1 MKLFKRKGIYYCQ
14 YVNPSGKRVRFTTH
28 LRNKQEA
35 INMSLKRIAAPV
47 TALNDSFDVLTLL
60 SVTKSRE
67 RSLEHSKYYNHCYR
81 YHRQLIEYFTAH
93 LNLYELKPT
102 DVLQYHSYLKSKY
115 NAPSTRNKYYL
126 ALSSILRHAR
136 EDMGYT
142 DVPEIK
148 FKLEKIKHS
157 RKYIY
162 TQEQITSIISFY
174 QDNDDFFMRDL
185 ITILTDTGCRL
196 SEALNIN
203 ALTDVRDGVLTITI
217 NKADTPRAIPLTPR
231 CIDVFKTRTNF
242 QELNID
248 QVQRRFKTMKTKLS
262 LSSEATLH
270 GLRHTFATRLVTRGA
285 SIDVVQNLLGHKNIQ
300 TTQIYAQITNVRL
313 QDTMKLLQP

>member
-1 MKLFKRKGIYYCQ
+1 MKLFKRNNMYYCQ
-14 YVNPSGKRVRFTTH
+14 HADPVEGRIRFSCGTG
-28 LRNKQEA
+28 NKQEA
-35 INMSLKRIAAPV
+35 MDYALKRLAKPKS
-47 TALNDSFDVLTLL
+47 TLNSLDVLTLL
-60 SVTKSRE
+60 SVIKSRE
-67 RSLEHSKYYNHCYR
+67 ATLENSKYYKNYVR
-81 YHRQLIEYFTAH
+81 YHQQLLGYFKGDF
-93 LNLYELKPT
+93 NLYQLQPV
-102 DVLQYHSYLKSKY
+102 DVLKFHTYLKSKY
-115 NAPSTRNKYYL
+115 NTPSTRNKYYL
-126 ALSSILRHAR
+126 ALSSVLRHAR
-136 EDMGYT
+136 EDMGM
-142 DVPEIK
+142 DVPVLK

-162 TQEQITSIISFY
+162 TQEQITAILLHY
-174 QDNDDFFMRDL
+174 QDDIFMRDL

-217 NKADTPRAIPLTPR
+217 NKADLPRSIPLTPR
-231 CIDVFKTRTNF
+231 CIDVFKDRVNF
-242 QELNID
+242 TELNIH
-248 QVQRRFKTMKTKLS
+248 QVQRRFKSMKRTLS

-313 QDTMKLLQP
+313 EDTMRLLEL

>member
-1 MKLFKRKGIYYCQ
+1 MKLYKRNGLYYCQ
-14 YVNPSGKRVRFTTH
+14 YLDPTGRRVRFSCHTRLKAEATEYALEH
-28 LRNKQEA
+28 LKKPLSHT
-35 INMSLKRIAAPV
+35 M
-47 TALNDSFDVLTLL
+47 DVLPL
-60 SVTKSRE
+60 SQVIQSRE
-67 RSLEHSKYYNHCYR
+67 RSLEHSKYFKNCFR
-81 YHRQLIEYFTAH
+81 YHRQLLNYFGGT
-93 LNLYELKPT
+93 LNVYELKAA
-102 DVLQYHSYLKSKY
+102 DVLKYHVFLKNTY
-115 NAPSTRNKYYL
+115 NSASTRNKYFL
-126 ALSSILRHAR
+126 ALSSVLRHAK
-136 EDMGYT
+136 ELMGM
-142 DVPEIK
+142 DVPELK
-148 FKLEKIKHS
+148 FKLEKIVHS

-217 NKADTPRAIPLTPR
+217 NKADVPRAIPLTPR
-231 CIDVFKTRTNF
+231 CVDVFQNRTNF

-285 SIDVVQNLLGHKNIQ
+285 SIDVVQNLLGHKNIA

-313 QDTMKLLQP
+313 QDTMKLLHS

>member
-1 MKLFKRKGIYYCQ
+1 
-14 YVNPSGKRVRFTTH
+14 
-28 LRNKQEA
+28 
-35 INMSLKRIAAPV
+35 
-47 TALNDSFDVLTLL
+47 
-60 SVTKSRE
+60 
-67 RSLEHSKYYNHCYR
+67 
-81 YHRQLIEYFTAH
+81 
-93 LNLYELKPT
+93 
-102 DVLQYHSYLKSKY
+102 
-115 NAPSTRNKYYL
+115 
-126 ALSSILRHAR
+126 
-136 EDMGYT
+136 MGM
-142 DVPEIK
+142 DVPVVK
-148 FKLEKIKHS
+148 FKLERIKHT

-174 QDNDDFFMRDL
+174 QNDTDFFMRDL

-217 NKADTPRAIPLTPR
+217 NKANLPRSIPLTPR
-231 CIDVFKTRTNF
+231 CIDVFKDRVNF
-242 QELNID
+242 TELNIH
-248 QVQRRFKTMKTKLS
+248 QVQRRFKSMKRTLS

-313 QDTMKLLQP
+313 EDTMRLLEL

>member
-1 MKLFKRKGIYYCQ
+1 MKLFKRNNMYYCQ
-14 YVNPSGKRVRFTTH
+14 HADPVEGRIRFSCGTG
-28 LRNKQEA
+28 NKQEA
-35 INMSLKRIAAPV
+35 MDYALKRLAKPKS
-47 TALNDSFDVLTLL
+47 TLNSLDVLTLL
-60 SVTKSRE
+60 SVIKSRE
-67 RSLEHSKYYNHCYR
+67 ATLENSKYYKNYVR
-81 YHRQLIEYFTAH
+81 YHQQLLSYFKGDF
-93 LNLYELKPT
+93 NLYQLQPV
-102 DVLQYHSYLKSKY
+102 DVLKFHTYLKSKY
-115 NAPSTRNKYYL
+115 NTPSTRNKYYL
-126 ALSSILRHAR
+126 ALSSVLRHAR
-136 EDMGYT
+136 EDMGM
-142 DVPEIK
+142 DVPVLK

-162 TQEQITSIISFY
+162 TQEQITAILLHY
-174 QDNDDFFMRDL
+174 QDDIFMRDL

-217 NKADTPRAIPLTPR
+217 NKADLPRSIPLTPR
-231 CIDVFKTRTNF
+231 CIDVFKDRVNF
-242 QELNID
+242 TELNIH
-248 QVQRRFKTMKTKLS
+248 QVQRRFKSMKRTLS

-313 QDTMKLLQP
+313 EDTMRLLEL